1 MEELKKE
8 IGKQLEILKEMI
20 NMGKSEKEINK
31 QRKIVDE
38 LLKEYIKDL

>member
-20 NMGKSEKEINK
+20 NIGKSEKEINNY
-31 QRKIVDE
+31 
-38 LLKEYIKDL
+38 LKF

>member
-20 NMGKSEKEINK
+20 NIEKPEKEINK
-31 QRKIVDE
+31 QRKIVDK

>member
-31 QRKIVDE
+31 QRKIVDK

>member
-20 NMGKSEKEINK
+20 NIGKPEKEINK
-31 QRKIVDE
+31 QRKIVDK

>member
-20 NMGKSEKEINK
+20 NIGKSEKEINK
-31 QRKIVDE
+31 QRKIVDK